1 MNIKRGLATL
11 AIAALSLT
19 SLAAC
24 GSDTAQDEEKPDSL
38 SFWYYEEDDA
48 GQTQAWRRA
57 AKAFEKETGVKINFE
72 RKSFTQIAQNGSQFL
87 NSDEAPDLMESNR
100 GNGSAGVLSTMGL
113 LTDLGDYVK
122 QYGWDKKVTG
132 ANAAV
137 AKYDE
142 NGIMD
147 GDTWYGMT
155 SYAEFQRVYYNK
167 DLFAKYNIKIPTTYD
182 EFVDACQKFVDAGVT
197 PIAADAQEYGV
208 MWLWWQLVSKNAD
221 SKFIDNWQLYRGDVD
236 WNSKVLTSS
245 VKTINEWLDKG
256 FISRNATGMKAEDT
270 TQAFIKGEYPIYQTG
285 TWNQGRF
292 VKQIKSFDWD
302 AAVMPES
309 NYAVGCA
316 GNLLVIPEKSHHKD
330 LSAKFIDYVLSDDVQ
345 NFLGNA
351 GGIPVAADTSKITDA
366 KSKAMIEEYDS
377 YAKDGKLSYYPD
389 YAASNLTD
397 AVPAEFQELVNGTK
411 KPADVLKN
419 IHEKYDTGVE
429 DMGVKNTKNNR
440 SFLSIPTPIMVRPAF
455 GRTAPTFPPPYIP
468 HVASRQI
475 VRHHRTI
482 HRKSLGSSIFQRT
495 CNVSKDQARS
505 LHVETSRQPLREI
518 RSIPHPRPHRSVRG
532 SCCSVHLEHLPEL
545 HPLAWR
551 RSRQVGRP
559 EKLETPVLR
568 FDVLDFLR

>member
-236 WNSKVLTSS
+236 WNSKVLTNS
-245 VKTINEWLDKG
+245 VKTIHWHEGRGHHAGLH
-256 FISRNATGMKAEDT
+256 
-270 TQAFIKGEYPIYQTG
+270 
-285 TWNQGRF
+285 QGR
-292 VKQIKSFDWD
+292 ISDLPDWYLEPGPFRQAD
-302 AAVMPES
+302 QV
-309 NYAVGCA
+309 VRLGRGRHA
-316 GNLLVIPEKSHHKD
+316 GIQL
-330 LSAKFIDYVLSDDVQ
+330 
-345 NFLGNA
+345 
-351 GGIPVAADTSKITDA
+351 
-366 KSKAMIEEYDS
+366 
-377 YAKDGKLSYYPD
+377 
-389 YAASNLTD
+389 
-397 AVPAEFQELVNGTK
+397 
-411 KPADVLKN
+411 
-419 IHEKYDTGVE
+419 
-429 DMGVKNTKNNR
+429 R
-440 SFLSIPTPIMVRPAF
+440 SRLR
-455 GRTAPTFPPPYIP
+455 
-468 HVASRQI
+468 
-475 VRHHRTI
+475 
-482 HRKSLGSSIFQRT
+482 
-495 CNVSKDQARS
+495 
-505 LHVETSRQPLREI
+505 RQPAGDSREVA
-518 RSIPHPRPHRSVRG
+518 PQGSVRQ
-532 SCCSVHLEHLPEL
+532 VHRLR
-545 HPLAWR
+545 PLR
-551 RSRQVGRP
+551 
-559 EKLETPVLR
+559 
-568 FDVLDFLR
+568 

>member
-236 WNSKVLTSS
+236 WNSKVLTNS
-245 VKTINEWLDKG
+245 VKIINEWLDKG

-429 DMGVKNTKNNR
+429 DMGVKNN
-440 SFLSIPTPIMVRPAF
+440 
-455 GRTAPTFPPPYIP
+455 
-468 HVASRQI
+468 
-475 VRHHRTI
+475 
-482 HRKSLGSSIFQRT
+482 
-495 CNVSKDQARS
+495 
-505 LHVETSRQPLREI
+505 
-518 RSIPHPRPHRSVRG
+518 
-532 SCCSVHLEHLPEL
+532 
-545 HPLAWR
+545 
-551 RSRQVGRP
+551 
-559 EKLETPVLR
+559 
-568 FDVLDFLR
+568 

>member
-113 LTDLGDYVK
+113 LTGLGDYVK

-236 WNSKVLTSS
+236 WNSKVLTNS

-389 YAASNLTD
+389 TRPPTSPTRFQRSSRSWSTAPRSRQTCSRTSTRSTTPASRTW
-397 AVPAEFQELVNGTK
+397 ASRT
-411 KPADVLKN
+411 
-419 IHEKYDTGVE
+419 
-429 DMGVKNTKNNR
+429 TKNNR
-440 SFLSIPTPIMVRPAF
+440 SFLSIPTPIMVRPVF
-455 GRTAPTFPPPYIP
+455 GRTAPTLSSPIHSARRIAPNRASSQNNPSEIP
-468 HVASRQI
+468 RI
-475 VRHHRTI
+475 I
-482 HRKSLGSSIFQRT
+482 NI
-495 CNVSKDQARS
+495 SKDLQCLKRPSTKPPCRDFPATAPRNS
-505 LHVETSRQPLREI
+505 FHTSSPA
-518 RSIPHPRPHRSVRG
+518 SSV
-532 SCCSVHLEHLPEL
+532 CS
-545 HPLAWR
+545 R
-551 RSRQVGRP
+551 
-559 EKLETPVLR
+559 
-568 FDVLDFLR
+568 

>member
-208 MWLWWQLVSKNAD
+208 M
-221 SKFIDNWQLYRGDVD
+221 
-236 WNSKVLTSS
+236 
-245 VKTINEWLDKG
+245 
-256 FISRNATGMKAEDT
+256 
-270 TQAFIKGEYPIYQTG
+270 
-285 TWNQGRF
+285 
-292 VKQIKSFDWD
+292 
-302 AAVMPES
+302 
-309 NYAVGCA
+309 
-316 GNLLVIPEKSHHKD
+316 
-330 LSAKFIDYVLSDDVQ
+330 
-345 NFLGNA
+345 
-351 GGIPVAADTSKITDA
+351 
-366 KSKAMIEEYDS
+366 
-377 YAKDGKLSYYPD
+377 
-389 YAASNLTD
+389 
-397 AVPAEFQELVNGTK
+397 
-411 KPADVLKN
+411 
-419 IHEKYDTGVE
+419 
-429 DMGVKNTKNNR
+429 
-440 SFLSIPTPIMVRPAF
+440 
-455 GRTAPTFPPPYIP
+455 
-468 HVASRQI
+468 
-475 VRHHRTI
+475 
-482 HRKSLGSSIFQRT
+482 
-495 CNVSKDQARS
+495 
-505 LHVETSRQPLREI
+505 
-518 RSIPHPRPHRSVRG
+518 
-532 SCCSVHLEHLPEL
+532 
-545 HPLAWR
+545 
-551 RSRQVGRP
+551 
-559 EKLETPVLR
+559 
-568 FDVLDFLR
+568 

>member
-236 WNSKVLTSS
+236 WNSKVLTNS

-345 NFLGNA
+345 KLPRQRRRHSGSGRHQQDHRREEQGHDRGIRFLRQGRQAQLLPGLRGLQPHRRGSSGVPGA
-351 GGIPVAADTSKITDA
+351 GQRH
-366 KSKAMIEEYDS
+366 
-377 YAKDGKLSYYPD
+377 
-389 YAASNLTD
+389 
-397 AVPAEFQELVNGTK
+397 QE
-411 KPADVLKN
+411 A
-419 IHEKYDTGVE
+419 
-429 DMGVKNTKNNR
+429 
-440 SFLSIPTPIMVRPAF
+440 
-455 GRTAPTFPPPYIP
+455 GRRAQEHP
-468 HVASRQI
+468 RE
-475 VRHHRTI
+475 VRHRRRGYGRQEQLKTTDP
-482 HRKSLGSSIFQRT
+482 SFPFQL
-495 CNVSKDQARS
+495 Q
-505 LHVETSRQPLREI
+505 
-518 RSIPHPRPHRSVRG
+518 
-532 SCCSVHLEHLPEL
+532 
-545 HPLAWR
+545 
-551 RSRQVGRP
+551 
-559 EKLETPVLR
+559 
-568 FDVLDFLR
+568 